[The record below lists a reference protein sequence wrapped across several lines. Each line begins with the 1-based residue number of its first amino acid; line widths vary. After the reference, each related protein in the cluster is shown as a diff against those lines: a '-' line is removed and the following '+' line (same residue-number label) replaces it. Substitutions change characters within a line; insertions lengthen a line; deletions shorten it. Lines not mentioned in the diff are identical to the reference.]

1 MHPRHMFPRLRRA
14 FSSTSDKL
22 LFTPGPLGTSKT
34 VRQAMMRDLGSREPE
49 FIRTVQTIRT
59 DLVRVAG
66 VPLSEYDTVLMQ
78 GSGTFSVESVV
89 SSYVPPDGK
98 LLVLANGAYGRRIKQ
113 MADCLKIQ
121 TVVHEYE
128 ETEIPNVKKLERA
141 LQEDG
146 AITNVAAVHSETT
159 SGVVNPV
166 EGPPHP
172 WHSVQPGQLSSGPS
186 LCTFPSGCACLQRS
200 ARSFTGIRARPA
212 ARAATSST
220 R

>member
-121 TVVHEYE
+121 IVVHEYE

-172 WHSVQPGQLSSGPS
+172 
-186 LCTFPSGCACLQRS
+186 
-200 ARSFTGIRARPA
+200 
-212 ARAATSST
+212 
-220 R
+220 